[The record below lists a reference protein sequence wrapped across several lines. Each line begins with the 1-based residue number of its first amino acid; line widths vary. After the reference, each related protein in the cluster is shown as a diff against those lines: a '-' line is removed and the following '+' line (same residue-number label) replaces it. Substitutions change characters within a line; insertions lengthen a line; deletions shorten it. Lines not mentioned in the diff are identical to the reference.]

1 MCKVFFHEL
10 TLRVKFFIIC
20 IMKRIVILVC
30 MVVLCALVLGG
41 CGVKSGL
48 ERAPDYPRN
57 YPVY

>member
-1 MCKVFFHEL
+1 MGEN
-10 TLRVKFFIIC
+10 FFIIRT
-20 IMKRIVILVC
+20 MKHIVILIC

-48 ERAPDYPRN
+48 EHAPDYPRN